1 MTIQVLEPLRP
12 DMWVRVCVDKE
23 RDVWEAG
30 TILEIDKFR
39 DTAAEDVWKV
49 ELCSGAIFRV
59 VASLI
64 VIDEV

>member
-1 MTIQVLEPLRP
+1 
-12 DMWVRVCVDKE
+12 MWVRVCVDKE

-49 ELCSGAIFRV
+49 ELCSGAILRV